1 MKAEACFFF
10 FEISSAVPVGFQWS
24 NFPQPVLPRKLS
36 TYSSRAELG
45 STSGLAPGAVSAGI
59 FWRVNQLSTNLQN
72 SWKSSYCSM
81 MFQSKDGV
89 MSKIDGWFRRSF
101 ASAVVR
107 AAIGSAGSGAAMAG
121 CDQRRV
127 FWGHWR
133 KQSLRNLPCSVS
145 P

>member
-10 FEISSAVPVGFQWS
+10 FKISSAVLVGFQWT
-24 NFPQPVLPRKLS
+24 NFLQLVLPRKLS
-36 TYSSRAELG
+36 TYSSQVELH

-59 FWRVNQLSTNLQN
+59 FWRVNQLSTDLWN

-81 MFQSKDGV
+81 VFQSKDGV
-89 MSKIDGWFRRSF
+89 TSEINGWFRRSIV
-101 ASAVVR
+101 SAAVR

-133 KQSLRNLPCSVS
+133 KQSLRNLSYSVS